1 MTKKEMKHEHK
12 KTIRKPKVKN
22 LMIEFV
28 YAQLLELKQEVV
40 VLRENLNKLMEEKAQ
55 QSE

>member
-1 MTKKEMKHEHK
+1 MAKKEMRHEHK
-12 KTIRKPKVKN
+12 KTIMKPKVKN

-28 YAQLLELKQEVV
+28 YTQLLELKQEVV